1 MFLNPFIYI
10 LLLLQMAT
18 KITISAFNLAQAVN
32 DYNIQKVK
40 DYSEIIEAT
49 FQYIDIIKAS
59 CATGIIKPEDKE
71 MDRLMAIVAEA
82 WAGIVR

>member
-1 MFLNPFIYI
+1 MNT
-10 LLLLQMAT
+10 T

-32 DYNIQKVK
+32 DYNIQKTK
-40 DYSEIIEAT
+40 DFSEIIEAT
-49 FQYIDIIKAS
+49 FEYINVIKSA
-59 CATGIIKPEDKE
+59 CATGIIKPEDKD